1 MQTDSD
7 RKTVGLAAAISIGIG
22 GMVGGGIFAV
32 LGLSVELAR
41 GGAPLAFLLAGI
53 VTFLTA
59 YSYTRLSVAF
69 PSQGGTVAY
78 LDRAFNP
85 GIIVGGLNLLLWL
98 SYIIMLSLYSY
109 AFGSYGSSFFSNS
122 NPVIMKHV
130 LISAIVIFITVLNSF
145 RADII
150 GKAETW
156 IVVLKILI
164 LLFFLGIGLP
174 RTRLENIA
182 PATWS
187 PPLSLVAGGMIIFLA
202 YEGFELIANTAQD
215 IRHPQRNLPRAF
227 LFSVIFVII
236 LYVLI
241 SVVTVSNLSIGKIIS
256 SRDYALAE
264 AARPFLGQFG
274 FRLIAMAALLSTTS
288 AINATLYGAARLSY
302 TIARDGE
309 LPGILEKK
317 IWHRPLEGLIIT
329 SVLTLLIANIMDL
342 SSISTV
348 GSAGFLIIF
357 AAVNLGNYKLRKET
371 RSSGWIPLLGLLACL
386 GALSAIIWQ
395 TIRTGP
401 ARLLVLAA
409 MIIIALSTEIL
420 YRTLSGRK
428 IKLTEAK

>member
-1 MQTDSD
+1 MQTEPDK
-7 RKTVGLAAAISIGIG
+7 RAVGLTAAISIGIG

-32 LGLSVELAR
+32 LGLSVQLAR
-41 GGAPLAFLLAGI
+41 GGAPMAFLLAGI
-53 VTFLTA
+53 VTLLTA
-59 YSYTRLSVAF
+59 YSYTRLSMAF
-69 PSQGGTVAY
+69 PSQGGTVAF

-85 GIIVGGLNLLLWL
+85 GILVGGLNIMLWL

-109 AFGSYGSSFFSNS
+109 AFGSYGSSFFSSS
-122 NPVIMKHV
+122 NAVLMKHV
-130 LISAIVIFITVLNSF
+130 LISSVVILITVLNSF

-164 LLFFLGIGLP
+164 LVFFLGVGIP
-174 RTRLENIA
+174 STRLDRIA

-202 YEGFELIANTAQD
+202 YEGFELIANTARD
-215 IRHPQRNLPRAF
+215 IRQPQRNLPRAF
-227 LFSVIFVII
+227 FYSVVFVII

-241 SVVTVSNLSIGKIIS
+241 SIVTVSSLSIDKIIS

-264 AARPFLGQFG
+264 AARPFLGRFG
-274 FRLIAMAALLSTTS
+274 FRLIALAALLSTTS

-348 GSAGFLIIF
+348 GSTGFLIIF
-357 AAVNLGNYKLRKET
+357 AAVNLGNYKLRRQT
-371 RSSGWIPLLGLLACL
+371 RSRGWISLLGFLSCL

-395 TIRTGP
+395 TISTGP

-409 MIIIALSTEIL
+409 MMIIALSTEAL
-420 YRTLSGRK
+420 YRIFSGRK
-428 IKLTEAK
+428 IRLTAAK